1 MRSVSNLLTNKLMD
15 SYEKKQLRYKFIFAI
30 IATICIT
37 VVITASCTFS
47 YVTKK
52 YSAAGLKVD
61 KESLT
66 GDSSDTIKAITTSLE
81 TFKSVIDKYYIGEI
95 DNEKI
100 LNETIK
106 GYVNGL
112 GDKYSEYYTKEEW
125 DEFQESA
132 LGNYYGIGIYMS
144 QNEDGNIV
152 IASTIKGSPAEEVGL
167 KSEDIIVS
175 IDDQDFLGKKPEDAS
190 KLIKGKEGGTV
201 KLKVARGSEYKEF
214 EVERRE
220 VKIYHVESEMLEN
233 NIGYISLL
241 TFDEGCADE
250 LKTVL
255 EDLKSQGAN
264 KIILDLRYNT
274 GGLVDEALQ
283 IANLFIDKDETL
295 LYTVDSDG
303 NKTET
308 KAQNQA
314 VDTTSD
320 MVVLVNYYSA
330 SSSEILT
337 GALKDHGRAKIVG
350 EKTYGKGVIQNV
362 FQLTDGSVLKL
373 TFAEYFT
380 PNENKIN
387 QVGIEPDYTVELPS
401 SDSNDTTDTQL
412 EKAKELLK

>member
-1 MRSVSNLLTNKLMD
+1 MD

-37 VVITASCTFS
+37 VVISASFTFY

-61 KESLT
+61 KSSLT

-95 DNEKI
+95 DDEKI

-125 DEFQESA
+125 EEFQESA

-241 TFDEGCADE
+241 TFDEGCSDE
-250 LKTVL
+250 LKTAL
-255 EDLKSQGAN
+255 LDLKSQGAN

-274 GGLVDEALQ
+274 GGLVDEALK

-295 LYTVDSDG
+295 LYTVDSDDK
-303 NKTET
+303 KTET
-308 KAQNQA
+308 KAQNDA

-330 SSSEILT
+330 SASEILT
-337 GALKDHGRAKIVG
+337 GALKDHGRAKVVG

-401 SDSNDTTDTQL
+401 AGSNDTTDTQL
-412 EKAKELLK
+412 EKAKEILK

>member
-1 MRSVSNLLTNKLMD
+1 MD
-15 SYEKKQLRYKFIFAI
+15 SYEKKQLKYKFIFSI
-30 IATICIT
+30 IATFCIA
-37 VVITASCTFS
+37 VVISASATFY
-47 YVTKK
+47 YVTKR
-52 YSAAGLKVD
+52 YADAGLKVN
-61 KESLT
+61 KTELT
-66 GDSSDTIKAITTSLE
+66 DSSDTIKAISSSLE

-95 DNEKI
+95 DNEKV

-144 QNEDGNIV
+144 QNEDNNIV
-152 IASTIKGSPAEEVGL
+152 IASTIKGGPAEEAGL
-167 KSEDIIVS
+167 QAEDIIVS

-190 KLIKGKEGGTV
+190 KLIKGKEGGKV
-201 KLKVARGSEYKEF
+201 KLKIARGNEYKEF
-214 EVERRE
+214 EVERKE

-233 NIGYISLL
+233 NVGYISLL

-250 LKTVL
+250 LKTAL
-255 EDLKSQGAN
+255 EDLKSKGAN
-264 KIILDLRYNT
+264 KYILDLRYNT
-274 GGLVDEALQ
+274 GGLVDEALK
-283 IANLFIDKDETL
+283 IANYFLDKDKTV
-295 LYTVDSDG
+295 LYTVDSDD
-303 NKTET
+303 NKVETKTE
-308 KAQNQA
+308 NDPI
-314 VDTTSD
+314 DTTSD

-330 SSSEILT
+330 SASEILT
-337 GALKDHGRAKIVG
+337 GALKDNGRAKIVG

-380 PNENKIN
+380 PKETKIN

-401 SDSNDTTDTQL
+401 KDSGNTNDTQL
-412 EKAKELLK
+412 DKAKELLK

>member
-1 MRSVSNLLTNKLMD
+1 MD
-15 SYEKKQLRYKFIFAI
+15 SYEKKQLKYKFIFSI
-30 IATICIT
+30 IATFCIA
-37 VVITASCTFS
+37 VVISASATFY
-47 YVTKK
+47 YVTKR
-52 YSAAGLKVD
+52 YADAGLKVN
-61 KESLT
+61 KAELT
-66 GDSSDTIKAITTSLE
+66 DSSDTIKAISSSLE

-95 DNEKI
+95 DNEKV

-144 QNEDGNIV
+144 QNEDNNIV
-152 IASTIKGSPAEEVGL
+152 IASTIKGSPAEEAGL
-167 KSEDIIVS
+167 QAEDIIVS

-190 KLIKGKEGGTV
+190 KLIKGKEGGKV
-201 KLKVARGSEYKEF
+201 KLKIARGNEYKEF

-233 NIGYISLL
+233 NVGYISLL
-241 TFDEGCADE
+241 TFDEGCAEE
-250 LKTVL
+250 LKKAL
-255 EDLKSQGAN
+255 EDLKSKGAN
-264 KIILDLRYNT
+264 KYILDLRYNT
-274 GGLVDEALQ
+274 GGLVDEALK
-283 IANLFIDKDETL
+283 IANYFLDKDKTV
-295 LYTVDSDG
+295 LYTVDSDD
-303 NKTET
+303 NKVETKTE
-308 KAQNQA
+308 NDPI
-314 VDTTSD
+314 DTTSD

-330 SSSEILT
+330 SASEILT
-337 GALKDHGRAKIVG
+337 GALKDNGRAKIVG

-380 PNENKIN
+380 PKETKIN

-401 SDSNDTTDTQL
+401 KDSGNTNDTQL
-412 EKAKELLK
+412 DKAKELLK

>member
-1 MRSVSNLLTNKLMD
+1 MD
-15 SYEKKQLRYKFIFAI
+15 SYEKKQLKYKFIFSI
-30 IATICIT
+30 IATFCIA
-37 VVITASCTFS
+37 VVISASATFY
-47 YVTKK
+47 YVTKR
-52 YSAAGLKVD
+52 YADAGLKVN
-61 KESLT
+61 KTELT
-66 GDSSDTIKAITTSLE
+66 NSSDTIKAISSSLE

-95 DNEKI
+95 DNEKV

-144 QNEDGNIV
+144 QNEDNNIV
-152 IASTIKGSPAEEVGL
+152 IASTIKGGPAEEAGL
-167 KSEDIIVS
+167 QAEDIIVS

-190 KLIKGKEGGTV
+190 KLIKGKEGGKV
-201 KLKVARGSEYKEF
+201 KLKIARGNEYKEF

-233 NIGYISLL
+233 NVGYISLL

-250 LKTVL
+250 LKTAL
-255 EDLKSQGAN
+255 EDLKSKGAN
-264 KIILDLRYNT
+264 KYILDLRYNT
-274 GGLVDEALQ
+274 GGLVDEALK
-283 IANLFIDKDETL
+283 IANYFLDKDKTV
-295 LYTVDSDG
+295 LYTVDSDD
-303 NKTET
+303 NKVETKTE
-308 KAQNQA
+308 NDPI
-314 VDTTSD
+314 DTTSD

-330 SSSEILT
+330 SASEILT
-337 GALKDHGRAKIVG
+337 GALKDNGRAKIVG

-380 PNENKIN
+380 PKETKIN

-401 SDSNDTTDTQL
+401 KDSGNTNDTQL
-412 EKAKELLK
+412 DKAKELLK

>member
-1 MRSVSNLLTNKLMD
+1 MD
-15 SYEKKQLRYKFIFAI
+15 SYEKKQLKYKFIFSI
-30 IATICIT
+30 IATFCIA
-37 VVITASCTFS
+37 VVISASATFY
-47 YVTKK
+47 YVTKR
-52 YSAAGLKVD
+52 YADAGLKVN
-61 KESLT
+61 KTELT
-66 GDSSDTIKAITTSLE
+66 DSSDTIKAISSSLE

-95 DNEKI
+95 DNEKV

-144 QNEDGNIV
+144 QNEDNNIV
-152 IASTIKGSPAEEVGL
+152 IASTIKGGPAEEAGL
-167 KSEDIIVS
+167 QAEDIIVS

-190 KLIKGKEGGTV
+190 KLIKGKEGGKV
-201 KLKVARGSEYKEF
+201 KLKIARGNEYKEF

-233 NIGYISLL
+233 NVGYISLL

-250 LKTVL
+250 LKTAL
-255 EDLKSQGAN
+255 EDLKSKGAN
-264 KIILDLRYNT
+264 KYILDLRYNT
-274 GGLVDEALQ
+274 GGLVDEALK
-283 IANLFIDKDETL
+283 IANYFLDKDKTV
-295 LYTVDSDG
+295 LYTVDSDD
-303 NKTET
+303 NKVETKTE
-308 KAQNQA
+308 NDPI
-314 VDTTSD
+314 DTTSD

-330 SSSEILT
+330 SASEILT
-337 GALKDHGRAKIVG
+337 GALKDNGRAKIVG

-380 PNENKIN
+380 PKETKIN

-401 SDSNDTTDTQL
+401 KDSGNTNDKQL
-412 EKAKELLK
+412 DKAKVLLKKKLFIM

>member
-1 MRSVSNLLTNKLMD
+1 MD
-15 SYEKKQLRYKFIFAI
+15 SYEKKQLKYKFIFSI
-30 IATICIT
+30 IATFCIA
-37 VVITASCTFS
+37 VVISASATFY
-47 YVTKK
+47 YVTKR
-52 YSAAGLKVD
+52 YADAGLKVN
-61 KESLT
+61 KTELT
-66 GDSSDTIKAITTSLE
+66 DSSDTIKAISSSLE

-95 DNEKI
+95 DNEKV

-144 QNEDGNIV
+144 QNEDNNIV
-152 IASTIKGSPAEEVGL
+152 IASTIKGGPAEEAGL
-167 KSEDIIVS
+167 QVEDIIVS

-190 KLIKGKEGGTV
+190 KLIKGKEGGKV
-201 KLKVARGSEYKEF
+201 KLKIARGNEYKEF

-233 NIGYISLL
+233 NVGYISLL

-250 LKTVL
+250 LKTAL
-255 EDLKSQGAN
+255 EDLKSKGAN
-264 KIILDLRYNT
+264 KYILDLRYNT
-274 GGLVDEALQ
+274 GGLVDEALK
-283 IANLFIDKDETL
+283 IANYFLDKDKTV
-295 LYTVDSDG
+295 LYTVDSDD
-303 NKTET
+303 NKVETKTE
-308 KAQNQA
+308 NDPI
-314 VDTTSD
+314 DTTSD

-330 SSSEILT
+330 SASEILT
-337 GALKDHGRAKIVG
+337 GALKDNGRAKIVG

-380 PNENKIN
+380 PKETKIN

-401 SDSNDTTDTQL
+401 KDSGNTNDTQL
-412 EKAKELLK
+412 DKAKELLK